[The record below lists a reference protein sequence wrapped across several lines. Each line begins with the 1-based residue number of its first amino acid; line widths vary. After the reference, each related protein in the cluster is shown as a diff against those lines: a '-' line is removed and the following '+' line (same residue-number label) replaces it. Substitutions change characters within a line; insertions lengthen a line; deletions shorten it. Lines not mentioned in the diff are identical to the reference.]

1 MFFEYVKQHWYLRH
15 NWPTLQRVL
24 SAIAEL
30 LVNQPVTCSTCFTAW
45 CIWLH
50 TFGWCWLVHLYYTWC
65 WLVHLS
71 CKWWWLVHLC
81 CIWCWLV
88 ISAVGDADWSAVPS
102 PVLGES
108 WDSQWECSSVS
119 AMSVSAVSCLGSQR
133 KRRIYWLTSVSDL
146 LSWGQWLY
154 FLCIYCIIMI
164 WCKLNFIIFTLIL
177 SCSSNVCWTLFC
189 CVPWHLVTALYT
201 VIQKK
206 RVPP

>member
-1 MFFEYVKQHWYLRH
+1 
-15 NWPTLQRVL
+15 
-24 SAIAEL
+24 
-30 LVNQPVTCSTCFTAW
+30 
-45 CIWLH
+45 
-50 TFGWCWLVHLYYTWC
+50 
-65 WLVHLS
+65 
-71 CKWWWLVHLC
+71 
-81 CIWCWLV
+81 
-88 ISAVGDADWSAVPS
+88 
-102 PVLGES
+102 VLGES

-206 RVPP
+206 GCHPNHGYNFVNSWSICRILLLLQRAVNFQQNHVTLLTYGPAKNM